1 MDVSKLG
8 KTVFLNDSSGL
19 AVFSKGSIW
28 TVTVTNFEGKGTGV
42 DGGQGVGVRYISTD
56 GNPASARVPNN
67 GSLTFECL
75 VGDNG
80 YLCEVFA
87 IYNDSYLDYEDKHVD
102 VSAVDIANSTS
113 ITFPTVHIG
122 DNVAEA
128 ELSHTYTVPSPDV
141 VDSGTVTI
149 DWGDGTVETANLY
162 RDSNGNLISDKRWC
176 YAIIDNTMAGI
187 FIAHSHTYENPG
199 TYKIMVK
206 YTLGQVTFTHFAD
219 IEINSDAPSAQ
230 DYPDLD
236 DDAPDSEPPLDDIN
250 LPDVDDTS
258 ENFDIGDFTTTPTLQ
273 ITNISTDKEEYSWRV
288 DVNAIINIKVI
299 DNNQIPVDG
308 CLINPAA
315 KSLGGGWYQITYP
328 LPQVDDTV
336 EVNITAQKSGYE
348 SASTTVSLRVSEW
361 GIYVLKASVLT
372 DKDKYLYASTE
383 PAKIT
388 VIVEDK
394 AGNRVDGC
402 TITDNFGNTYTD
414 NGNGEYVAYMDISNL
429 PVGRYDLVI
438 KVEKDNYKSN
448 INDRT
453 PQTET
458 FVYDGVNSSFKLK
471 YKLVEPIS
479 VKINGTETTNY
490 TITNDAYGDCYL
502 NILDTMNA
510 SDIVEITYN
519 YYTDSTYFDIAE
531 SLDPITII
539 VVDEQSIA
547 KYGKR
552 PMETLYIPSLQSVEE
567 AEQIGR
573 GYLAKYANPRP
584 VWEIETFLDSIPPKI
599 GDIVFT
605 NDKFWNII
613 QKRVN
618 YVEFQIKPNDKRV
631 KLGLEYEKE
640 LLIDI
645 LESLKG

>member
-1 MDVSKLG
+1 MDISKLG
-8 KTVFLNDSSGL
+8 KTVFLNDFVGL

-28 TVTVTNFEGKGTGV
+28 TVTVTNYEADDTGA
-42 DGGQGVGVRYISTD
+42 DGGNGVGLRYID
-56 GNPASARVPNN
+56 VNGNKVDVRVPNN

-80 YLCEVFA
+80 YLCEVYA
-87 IYNDSYLDYEDKHVD
+87 IYWDIDYEDKHVD
-102 VSAVDIANSTS
+102 VSAVDIANSTE

-141 VDSGTVTI
+141 FSSGTVTV
-149 DWGDGTVETANLY
+149 DWGDGTIETANLY

-176 YAIIDNTMAGI
+176 YAVIDNTTAGI
-187 FIAHSHTYENPG
+187 FVAHSHTYDEPG
-199 TYKIMVK
+199 SYKVMIK
-206 YTLGQVTFTHFAD
+206 YSLGQLTFIRFVD
-219 IEINSDAPSAQ
+219 VEIPSDVPSAR
-230 DYPDLD
+230 DYPDLN
-236 DDAPDSEPPLDDIN
+236 DDAPDSSPPLDPN
-250 LPDVDDTS
+250 LPDIPDDNNDLN
-258 ENFDIGDFTTTPTLQ
+258 NFDFTTTPSLQ
-273 ITNISTDKEEYSWRV
+273 IAEVETDKEEYSWRV
-288 DVNAIINIKVI
+288 DGNAIINIKVI

-308 CLINPAA
+308 CLISPVAT
-315 KSLGGGWYQITYP
+315 SLGNGQYQITYP

-336 EVNITAQKSGYE
+336 EVEITAQKSGYE
-348 SASTTVSLRVSEW
+348 PASTTVSLRVSEW
-361 GIYVLKASVLT
+361 GNYVLKASVLT

-394 AGNRVDGC
+394 AGNRVSGC
-402 TITDNFGNTYTD
+402 TITDNFGNSYTD
-414 NGNGEYVAYMDISNL
+414 NGNGEYTAYMDISNL
-429 PVGRYDLVI
+429 PVGRYDLVV
-438 KVEKDNYKSN
+438 KATKDNYKSN

-453 PQTET
+453 PQTEQ

-471 YKLVEPIS
+471 YKLIEPIS

-502 NILDTMNA
+502 NILDSMNA

-531 SLDPITII
+531 SLEPITVI

-552 PMETLYIPSLQSVEE
+552 LMETLYIPSLQTVEE

-573 GYLAKYANPRP
+573 DYLAQYANPRP
-584 VWEIETFLDSIPPKI
+584 VWEIETYLDLIPPKI

-618 YVEFQIKPNDKRV
+618 YVEFSIKPNDKRV

-645 LESLKG
+645 LESIKG